1 MWRLQTAPSVLAVT
15 GVPEGQGS
23 GSAGDNVRFLSLGT
37 LASITHTLAQS
48 GKDIKRHMSEQGRL
62 LSGFHLK

>member
-1 MWRLQTAPSVLAVT
+1 MRMWRPQTAPSVLAVT

-37 LASITHTLAQS
+37 LASQ
-48 GKDIKRHMSEQGRL
+48 
-62 LSGFHLK
+62 